1 MEKTMSA
8 SKTKTVLR
16 WAGICL
22 VSIGYYLW
30 LGVAAT
36 SFGHIAEKESVNL
49 TGPVSLEYHR
59 AIIDALRQA
68 TGVVFDAA
76 TIGFFVCVSLILFI
90 FHKVR

>member
-1 MEKTMSA
+1 MLA

-16 WAGICL
+16 WAGIAL
-22 VSIGYYLW
+22 VSLCYYLW
-30 LGVAAT
+30 LGVAST
-36 SFGHIAEKESVNL
+36 SFGHIAEKESVIG

-59 AIIDALRQA
+59 AMMDAVMQA

-76 TIGFFVCVSLILFI
+76 SFGFLICVPLILII

>member
-1 MEKTMSA
+1 MSA
-8 SKTKTVLR
+8 SKTKTMLR
-16 WAGICL
+16 WAGMVL
-22 VSIGYYLW
+22 VSLGYYLW
-30 LGVAAT
+30 LGVAST

-59 AIIDALRQA
+59 AIIEAVMQA

-76 TIGFFVCVSLILFI
+76 TFGFLVCVPLILII